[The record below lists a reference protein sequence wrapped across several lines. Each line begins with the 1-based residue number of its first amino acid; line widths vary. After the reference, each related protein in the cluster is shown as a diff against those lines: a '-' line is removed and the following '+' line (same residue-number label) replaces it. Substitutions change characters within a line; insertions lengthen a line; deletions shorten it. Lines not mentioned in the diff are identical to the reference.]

1 MTLLARLWHRRDG
14 AAAAEMAL
22 VAPILLVL
30 LFGSVE
36 LGHYFYSE
44 HKLVKAV
51 RDGARFAARQGMT
64 NYNACS
70 GDVPTPGLSGSVNE
84 RTRLMVRKGSLNST
98 DGDLLPNWDDAATQ
112 FSVTMTCVAT
122 LTDSGN
128 TMSPSGIYAGMVAGA
143 PAVSVTAKLPY
154 QSVIGASFGTS
165 WPGLTLNASEVA
177 AVAGL

>member
-1 MTLLARLWHRRDG
+1 MRPLWRLWHCREG

-51 RDGARFAARQGMT
+51 RDGARFAARQRFA
-64 NYNACS
+64 NYATC
-70 GDVPTPGLSGSVNE
+70 TGSPPQAVIDD
-84 RTRLMVRKGSLNST
+84 TKSMVRKGSLNSA
-98 DGDLLPNWDDAATQ
+98 DSDLLPNWDDSGTS
-112 FSVTMTCVAT
+112 FTVTMSCVAT
-122 LTDSGN
+122 FTDGGN
-128 TMSPSGIYAGMVAGA
+128 TMSPSGLYAGMTSGA
-143 PAVSVTAKLPY
+143 PAVNVTARLPY
-154 QSVIGASFGTS
+154 QSLIAGGFGIS
-165 WPGLTLNASEVA
+165 GFGLNLNASEAA